1 MRKSIWQH
9 VNEGRKA
16 VAALLIP
23 GLTVLGAALLEG
35 SPGGNSI
42 TASEWIA
49 AIIASLGTSTPVW
62 FIPNSTTPAPAPRAT
77 SDDPAA
83 EPERYSDAWMAERQ
97 APSAPS
103 YDAGGTLPSGV
114 SAVDG
119 PLVEGPAGLM
129 G

>member
-49 AIIASLGTSTPVW
+49 AVIASLGTSTPVW
-62 FIPNSTTPAPAPRAT
+62 FIRNPTTPAPALRAT

-83 EPERYSDAWMAERQ
+83 EPERYSDAWIAEQMRATEAAQ
-97 APSAPS
+97 
-103 YDAGGTLPSGV
+103 GR
-114 SAVDG
+114 
-119 PLVEGPAGLM
+119 AGLM
-129 G
+129 D